1 MHKRLLSALCLL
13 VFLLAGCQRD
23 DSSTSSDSTTFA
35 VDTTPPVAGTLET
48 ERLSILPWD
57 SGRAAYTGG
66 YFAAETANGFF
77 LEYMAKLYYADKS
90 NPDNWVVV
98 CAEPECEH
106 EVGDG
111 GCGAHLAGAFLLK
124 DQRIYY
130 ISNKGMEVEKGEILP
145 EDLSP
150 YVASMALDGTDKR
163 EEYFMGTP
171 EGYTRNA
178 SGGGTAFLMG
188 GYALE
193 SAHYLNQ
200 SGTYDLW
207 LTAVDEAGGFILFTD
222 TQEEVTSHCRSWRH
236 MGHIFGDEAFGSL
249 MMDSSFS
256 VAFRL
261 KDRELTS
268 ADLSGL
274 PWTGSYLSG
283 DTLRVFKPG
292 EGYYAVDLTTRE
304 EMKLADPQLE
314 NSWAYIVQP
323 NCIFESA
330 ILGKESMA
338 ERVAEEAYGFNFF
351 DGKIWWD
358 VALPEELM
366 GLEEDGYLELMTL
379 GSDRAIFLLVQG
391 KGTEKKLYPYQL
403 LLGTDHP
410 TLEAIGE
417 LKQVFPKNE

>member
-1 MHKRLLSALCLL
+1 MHRRLLAVLCLIAL
-13 VFLLAGCQRD
+13 LLAGCQQEIPE
-23 DSSTSSDSTTFA
+23 SSGSSATFT
-35 VDTTPPVAGTLET
+35 VDTAPPVAGVLET
-48 ERLSILPWD
+48 AQLPILSWD
-57 SGRAAYTGG
+57 SGRAACTGG

-90 NPDNWVVV
+90 DLSNWVVV
-98 CAEPECEH
+98 CAKPECEH
-106 EVGDG
+106 EVGDSR
-111 GCGAHLAGAFLLK
+111 CGAHLAGAFLLK

-130 ISNKGMEVEKGEILP
+130 MTNKGMGLEKGETMP
-145 EDLSP
+145 DDVAP
-150 YVASMALDGTDKR
+150 YIASMALDGTDKR
-163 EEYFMGTP
+163 EEYLLGTP
-171 EGYTRNA
+171 EGYTRSS

-188 GYALE
+188 SYALE

-268 ADLSGL
+268 TDLSGL
-274 PWTGSYLSG
+274 PWYGSYLSG
-283 DTLRVFKPG
+283 NTLRVFKSG

-304 EMKLADPQLE
+304 EMKLAGQQLE
-314 NSWAYIVQP
+314 NSWACIVLP
-323 NCIFESA
+323 NCIFESD
-330 ILGKESMA
+330 ILGADSM
-338 ERVAEEAYGFNFF
+338 ENRTTEGAYSFKFF

-358 VALPEELM
+358 VALPEEIAGM
-366 GLEEDGYLELMTL
+366 REDSYLELMTL

-391 KGTEKKLYPYQL
+391 KGMEMKLYPYQL
-403 LLGTDHP
+403 LLGTDQP

-417 LKQVFPKNE
+417 LELVFSTGE